1 MESNATTNENL
12 NLYEKAENYT
22 KTSLELIKLKT
33 VSAAADVLSTLT
45 SRIAVGAVVAFFT
58 LFLNIGISLWLGK
71 LLGEYYYGFFIVALF
86 YLIVAIV
93 MNSMQ
98 HKIIKTPIGNMIIS
112 SILKETKKDIKTDLN
127 ESKN

>member
-1 MESNATTNENL
+1 MESDATTNENL

-33 VSAAADVLSTLT
+33 VAAAADVLSTLT

-71 LLGEYYYGFFIVALF
+71 VLGEYYYGFFAVALF

-93 MNSMQ
+93 MHKTQ
-98 HKIIKTPIGNMIIS
+98 HKLIKTPIGNMIVS
-112 SILKETKKDIKTDLN
+112 SILKETKKESKADLN
-127 ESKN
+127 

>member
-45 SRIAVGAVVAFFT
+45 SRIAIGAVVAFFT

-93 MNSMQ
+93 MHKTQ

-112 SILKETKKDIKTDLN
+112 SILKETKKEIKTDLN
-127 ESKN
+127 

>member
-1 MESNATTNENL
+1 MESNATTEENL

-33 VSAAADVLSTLT
+33 VAAAADVLSTLT

-71 LLGEYYYGFFIVALF
+71 VLGEYYYGFFIVALF
-86 YLIVAIV
+86 YLIVAIL
-93 MNSMQ
+93 MHTLQ

-112 SILKETKKDIKTDLN
+112 SILKETKKDDTKADFN
-127 ESKN
+127 

>member
-1 MESNATTNENL
+1 MESDATTNDNL

-22 KTSLELIKLKT
+22 KTSLELLKLKT
-33 VSAAADVLSTLT
+33 VSAVADVLSTLT

-71 LLGEYYYGFFIVALF
+71 VLGEYYYGFFIVALF
-86 YLIVAIV
+86 YLIVAIL
-93 MNSMQ
+93 MHTLQ

-112 SILKETKKDIKTDLN
+112 SILKETKKDNKTDLN
-127 ESKN
+127 

>member
-12 NLYEKAENYT
+12 NLYEKAENYA

-33 VSAAADVLSTLT
+33 VSAVADVLSTLT

-71 LLGEYYYGFFIVALF
+71 VLGEYYYGFFIVALF

-93 MNSMQ
+93 MHTMQ
-98 HKIIKTPIGNMIIS
+98 HKIIKTPIGNMIVT
-112 SILKETKKDIKTDLN
+112 SILKETKKEDETDLSQSTN
-127 ESKN
+127 

>member
-1 MESNATTNENL
+1 MESNATTEENL

-33 VSAAADVLSTLT
+33 VAAVADVLSTLT

-71 LLGEYYYGFFIVALF
+71 VLGEYYYGFFIVALF
-86 YLIVAIV
+86 YLIVAIL
-93 MNSMQ
+93 MHTLQ

-112 SILKETKKDIKTDLN
+112 SILKETKKDETKADLN
-127 ESKN
+127 

>member
-71 LLGEYYYGFFIVALF
+71 VLGEYYYGFFIVALF
-86 YLIVAIV
+86 YLIVAIF
-93 MNSMQ
+93 MHTLQ

-112 SILKETKKDIKTDLN
+112 SILKETKKDNKTDLN
-127 ESKN
+127 

>member
-22 KTSLELIKLKT
+22 KTSLELLKLKT
-33 VSAAADVLSTLT
+33 VSAVADVVSTLT

-71 LLGEYYYGFFIVALF
+71 VLGEYYYGFFIVALF
-86 YLIVAIV
+86 YLIVAVV
-93 MNSMQ
+93 MHKTQ
-98 HKIIKTPIGNMIIS
+98 HSIIKTPIGNMIIS
-112 SILKETKKDIKTDLN
+112 NILKETKKDANPDLN
-127 ESKN
+127 NQ